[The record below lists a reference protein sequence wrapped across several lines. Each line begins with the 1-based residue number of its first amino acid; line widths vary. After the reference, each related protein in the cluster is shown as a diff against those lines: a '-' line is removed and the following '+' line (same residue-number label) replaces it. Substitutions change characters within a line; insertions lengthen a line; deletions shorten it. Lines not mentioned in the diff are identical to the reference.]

1 MLDLFHKP
9 INIESLDSWA
19 KNLDEIARIAIL
31 AMPVVIYGSD
41 VTSFKAMNIVF
52 LIFSC
57 YFSVYLANLLRNKK
71 KSLLEIKE

>member
-41 VTSFKAMNIVF
+41 VTSFKIMNIV
-52 LIFSC
+52 LLASC
-57 YFSVYLANLLRNKK
+57 SYSCLYLANFLRKK
-71 KSLLEIKE
+71 KPYLSEIKE